1 MIAFDLS
8 IVFASRNLV
17 IFLMHHIFDFIFL
30 VATSR
35 AGSRP
40 KAGRYSYLTGQG
52 GPQDRTGAGR
62 RRLRKGGPPHRGEKE
77 GAAMTRRFELCSGPV
92 SWGAPDDRLHLLLG
106 LPTRQEEPTPEGR
119 RAPPTIN

>member
-1 MIAFDLS
+1 MLCE

-17 IFLMHHIFDFIFL
+17 VLMQHIFDFIFL

-40 KAGRYSYLTGQG
+40 KAGRYLYLTGQG

-62 RRLRKGGPPHRGEKE
+62 RRLRKGVRH
-77 GAAMTRRFELCSGPV
+77 T
-92 SWGAPDDRLHLLLG
+92 
-106 LPTRQEEPTPEGR
+106 EGR
-119 RAPPTIN
+119 RRGPP